1 MVVISIRITS
11 YSSQDHD
18 GGLVVIAV
26 RITSHF
32 VKDHIGGVFYHVGGV
47 FYHIGGVCDQRMI
60 TVGKLS

>member
-1 MVVISIRITS
+1 M
-11 YSSQDHD
+11 
-18 GGLVVIAV
+18 VVIAV

-32 VKDHIGGVFYHVGGV
+32 VKDHIGGVFYHIGGVSYHVGGV